1 MGSPNSQ
8 GQVLVE
14 VIMVMLLIALVLFA
28 ALNGLSKDKAK
39 ENHYRYQ
46 FTQDAPKENQD
57 AHAKKYR
64 RKN

>member
-1 MGSPNSQ
+1 
-8 GQVLVE
+8 
-14 VIMVMLLIALVLFA
+14 MVMLLIALVLFA